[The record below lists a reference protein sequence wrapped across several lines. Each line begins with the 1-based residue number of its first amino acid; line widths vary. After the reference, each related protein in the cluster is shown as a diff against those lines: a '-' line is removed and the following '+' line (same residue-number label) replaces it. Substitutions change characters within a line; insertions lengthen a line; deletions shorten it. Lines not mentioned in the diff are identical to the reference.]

1 MRVFRYGSDEIE
13 RRDDACVTIGTYD
26 GVHVGHQTILQRVM
40 GNCTSTVIT
49 FDPHPQHVLRN
60 KPGDVKILTPLP
72 EKIRKLDLLG
82 IDQAVVIPFSKEFAQ
97 IEPEVFLKD
106 ILIDTIGLKR
116 LVVGFNHGFGKGRRG
131 GIEFLQ
137 ERAPEYGFTLDVV
150 GPQEMEGVTVSS
162 TKIRE
167 ALHDG
172 RLETANEYLGRPYR
186 IKGSVVRGRGKG
198 HDFGYPTAN
207 LQPEHPMQLI
217 PADGVYTIRV
227 VVGKDIYDGVGSI
240 GTLPTFGDFP
250 RAIEAHLFD
259 VKVDLYDMP
268 IEIEWLSYLR
278 AQRKFDDADA
288 LIEQMKRD
296 EQDARDFL
304 QRTTAV

>member
-13 RRDDACVTIGTYD
+13 RREDACVTIGTYD
-26 GVHVGHQTILQRVM
+26 GVHVGHQTILDRVM

-60 KPGDVKILTPLP
+60 KPGNVKILTPLP
-72 EKIRKLDLLG
+72 EKLRKLDLLG
-82 IDQAVVIPFSKEFAQ
+82 IDQTVVIPFNKAFAE
-97 IEPEVFLKD
+97 IEPDVFLED
-106 ILIDTIGLKR
+106 ILIGTIGLKR

-131 GIEFLQ
+131 GIDFLH
-137 ERAPEYGFTLDVV
+137 ERAPKLDFELDVV

-186 IKGSVVRGRGKG
+186 IKGTVVRGRGKG

-217 PADGVYTIRV
+217 PADGVYVVRV
-227 VVGKDIYDGVGSI
+227 IYGTRIFDGVGSI
-240 GTLPTFGDFP
+240 GTLPTFGEHP

-259 VKVDLYDMP
+259 VKVDLYEQP

-278 AQRKFDDADA
+278 PQEKFANADA
-288 LIEQMKRD
+288 LIEQMRVD
-296 EQDARDFL
+296 EMQARDFL
-304 QRTTAV
+304 SRAETV